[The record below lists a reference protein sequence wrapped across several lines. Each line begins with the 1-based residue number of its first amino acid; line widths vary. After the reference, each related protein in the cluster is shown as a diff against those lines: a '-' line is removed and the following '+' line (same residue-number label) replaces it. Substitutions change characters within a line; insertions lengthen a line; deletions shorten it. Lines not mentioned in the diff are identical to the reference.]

1 MSWRDWRPWAQ
12 KATTVETINALEVY
26 ERMIGAARSK
36 SGSPVTWQT
45 ALRVSTVLACA
56 GVIARGIAQVPLKLM
71 QDIDGRKRV
80 ARENPLYWVLHNQP
94 NEWQT
99 SYEYR
104 ETMALHLVLCG
115 KHIAIKNEFR
125 GELLE
130 LLPVE
135 PQTVQ
140 MQRGKDGAIKYLVTL
155 PGGSRQEYEQSQVW
169 HVRGLG
175 WNGWDGMEPLQLA
188 REAIGLAMASE
199 DSQSALHANGLRP
212 SGVYSVEGTLNTE
225 QHKTLRAHLVSNYA
239 GDKAGL
245 PMIVD
250 RAAKWLST
258 TMSGVDAQHL
268 ETRRFQVEEVCRAMG
283 VMPIMVGHADKSQ
296 TYASSEQQFIAH
308 VVHTLSPWY
317 QRIEQSIDAHLLGR
331 KQVQA
336 GYYAKFIP
344 AGLLRGAIKDQGDYF
359 AKALGSGGAPAWM
372 TQDEVRELLEMNPM
386 GGDAAKLPTATNV
399 PKPPPA
405 DPLPA

>member
-1 MSWRDWRPWAQ
+1 LKLRDLIPAWGR
-12 KATTVETINALEVY
+12 KATTVDMIDALDVY
-26 ERMIGAARSK
+26 ERMITSRRSK
-36 SGSPVTWQT
+36 SGKAVTWET
-45 ALRVSTVLACA
+45 ALKVSTVLACA
-56 GVIARGIAQVPLKLM
+56 GVIARGIAQVPLKIM
-71 QDIDGRKRV
+71 QDEAGRKRT
-80 ARENPLYWVLHNQP
+80 AREHPLYWLLHNQP

-115 KHIAIKNEFR
+115 RHIAVKNVFR
-125 GELLE
+125 GEILE

-135 PQTVQ
+135 PQRVRIQRERDGRLRYFVTVGEG
-140 MQRGKDGAIKYLVTL
+140 MSK
-155 PGGSRQEYEQSQVW
+155 EYEQDQVW

-175 WNGWDGMEPLQLA
+175 WNGWDGLEPLVLA
-188 REAIGLAMASE
+188 RDAIGLSIATE
-199 DSQSALHANGLRP
+199 DSQSALHKNGLRT
-212 SGVYSVEGTLNTE
+212 SGTYSVDGNLSAA
-225 QHKTLRAHLVSNYA
+225 QYDALRTHLMKNYA
-239 GDKAGL
+239 GENAGL

-250 RAAKWLST
+250 RAAKWLAST
-258 TMSGVDAQHL
+258 MTGVDAQHL

-317 QRIEQSIDAHLLGR
+317 QRIEQSIDAHLLGK
-331 KQVQA
+331 KQVQD
-336 GYYAKFIP
+336 GYYAKFVP

-359 AKALGSGGAPAWM
+359 AKALGSGGSPAWM

-386 GGDAAKLPTATNV
+386 GGDAARLPVATNV
-399 PKPPPA
+399 APAPPA
-405 DPLPA
+405 A

>member
-1 MSWRDWRPWAQ
+1 MNLRQLIPSWGR
-12 KATTVETINALEVY
+12 KATTVEMVDALQVY
-26 ERMIGAARSK
+26 ERMIGTARSA
-36 SGSPVTWQT
+36 SGFPVTWQT

-56 GVIARGIAQVPLKLM
+56 GVIARGVAQVPLKLM
-71 QDIDGRKRV
+71 QDEGGRKRV
-80 ARENPLYWVLHNQP
+80 AREHPLYWLLHNQP

-104 ETMALHLVLCG
+104 ETMALHLVLAG
-115 KHIAIKNEFR
+115 RHIAIRNDFR

-135 PQTVQ
+135 PQWVRIKRQ
-140 MQRGKDGAIKYLVTL
+140 PDGELRYFISM
-155 PGGSRQEYEQSQVW
+155 PDGRQQEYTQDQVW

-175 WNGWDGMEPLQLA
+175 WSGWDGLEPLQLA
-188 REAIGLAMASE
+188 RDAIGLSMASE
-199 DSQSALHANGLRP
+199 DSQSRLHKNGLRP
-212 SGVYSVEGTLNTE
+212 TGVYSIDGTLSKE
-225 QHKTLRAHLVSNYA
+225 QHEALRKHLIANNT
-239 GDKAGL
+239 GENAGL

-268 ETRRFQVEEVCRAMG
+268 ETRRFQVEEVCRMLG

-317 QRIEQSIDAHLLGR
+317 TRIEQSIDAHLLGR
-331 KQVQA
+331 KQVQQ
-336 GYYAKFIP
+336 GYYAKFVP

-359 AKALGSGGAPAWM
+359 AKALGSGGSPAWM

-386 GGDAAKLPTATNV
+386 GGDAARLPVATNV
-399 PKPPPA
+399 PQAPSPA
-405 DPLPA
+405 PAP

>member
-1 MSWRDWRPWAQ
+1 MKLRDLMPSWGR
-12 KATTVETINALEVY
+12 KATTVDMIDALDVY
-26 ERMIGAARSK
+26 ERMITSRRSK
-36 SGSPVTWQT
+36 SGKAVTWET
-45 ALRVSTVLACA
+45 ALKVSTVLACA
-56 GVIARGIAQVPLKLM
+56 GVIARGIAQVPLKIM
-71 QDIDGRKRV
+71 QDEAGRKRA
-80 ARENPLYWVLHNQP
+80 AREHPLYWLLHNQP

-115 KHIAIKNEFR
+115 RHIAVKNVFR

-130 LLPVE
+130 LLPLE
-135 PQTVQ
+135 PQRV
-140 MQRGKDGAIKYLVTL
+140 RVERLRDLKLRYHVTL
-155 PGGSRQEYEQSQVW
+155 ADGTAQVYEQDEVW

-175 WNGWDGMEPLQLA
+175 WSGWDGLEPLMLA
-188 REAIGLAMASE
+188 REAIGLSISAE
-199 DSQSALHANGLRP
+199 ESQSTLHKNGLRT
-212 SGVYSVEGTLNTE
+212 SGTYSVDGNLSAA
-225 QHKTLRAHLVSNYA
+225 QYDALRTHLMKNYA
-239 GDKAGL
+239 GENAGL

-250 RAAKWLST
+250 RAAKWLAST
-258 TMSGVDAQHL
+258 MTGVDAQHL

-317 QRIEQSIDAHLLGR
+317 QRIEQSIDAHLLG
-331 KQVQA
+331 KKAVQQ
-336 GYYAKFIP
+336 GYYAKFVP

-359 AKALGSGGAPAWM
+359 AKALGSGGSPAWM

-386 GGDAAKLPTATNV
+386 GGDASRLPVATNV
-399 PKPPPA
+399 APAPPA
-405 DPLPA
+405 TAN

>member
-1 MSWRDWRPWAQ
+1 MKLRDLIPSWGR
-12 KATTVETINALEVY
+12 KNTTVDIIDALDVY
-26 ERMIGAARSK
+26 SRMIGYRRSRA
-36 SGSPVTWQT
+36 GPAVTWET
-45 ALRVSTVLACA
+45 ALKVSTVLACA
-56 GVIARGIAQVPLKLM
+56 GVIARGIAQVPLKVM
-71 QDIDGRKRV
+71 QDEAGRKRA
-80 ARENPLYWVLHNQP
+80 AREHPLYWLLHNQP

-115 KHIAIKNEFR
+115 RHIAIKNVFR

-135 PQTVQ
+135 PQRVRI
-140 MQRGKDGAIKYLVTL
+140 QRAADGRLRYFVTI
-155 PGGSRQEYEQSQVW
+155 GEGRSQEYDQDEVW

-175 WNGWDGMEPLQLA
+175 WNGWDGLEPLVLA
-188 REAIGLAMASE
+188 RDAIGLSIATE
-199 DSQSALHANGLRP
+199 DSQSALHKNGMRT
-212 SGVYSVEGTLNTE
+212 SGVYSVEGNLNAQQYDQLR
-225 QHKTLRAHLVSNYA
+225 QHLIKNHA
-239 GDKAGL
+239 GDNAGL

-250 RAAKWLST
+250 RAAKWLAT
-258 TMSGVDAQHL
+258 TMTGVDAQHL

-317 QRIEQSIDAHLLGR
+317 QRIEQSIDAHLLG
-331 KQVQA
+331 KAQVQR
-336 GYYAKFIP
+336 GYYAKFVP

-359 AKALGSGGAPAWM
+359 AKALGAGGSPAWM

-386 GGDAAKLPTATNV
+386 GGDAAQLPVATNL
-399 PKPPPA
+399 PPA
-405 DPLPA
+405 PPAGGN

>member
-1 MSWRDWRPWAQ
+1 MKWPNWAPWSR
-12 KATTVETINALEVY
+12 KATTVEMINALEVY
-26 ERMIGAARSK
+26 ERMVGSARSK
-36 SGSPVTWQT
+36 SGTPVTWQT

-71 QDIDGRKRV
+71 QDVDGRKRV

-115 KHIAIKNEFR
+115 RHIAIKNEFR

-135 PQTVQ
+135 PQMVQ
-140 MQRGKDGAIKYLVTL
+140 LQRGNDGTIKYLITL
-155 PGGSRQEYEQSQVW
+155 PGGSRQEYSQSQVW
-169 HVRGLG
+169 HVRGMG
-175 WNGWDGMEPLQLA
+175 WNGWDGLEPLQLA

-199 DSQSALHANGLRP
+199 DSQSLLHANGLRP
-212 SGVYSVEGTLNTE
+212 SGVYSVEGTLNPE
-225 QHKTLRAHLVSNYA
+225 QHKALRRHLVDNYA

-331 KQVQA
+331 QQVEA
-336 GYYAKFIP
+336 GYYAKFVP
-344 AGLLRGAIKDQGDYF
+344 AGLLRGAIKDQGEYF

-372 TQDEVRELLEMNPM
+372 TQDEVRDLLEMNPM
-386 GGDAAKLPTATNV
+386 GGDAAKLPAATNL
-399 PKPPPA
+399 PKAPPA
-405 DPLPA
+405 DPMPA